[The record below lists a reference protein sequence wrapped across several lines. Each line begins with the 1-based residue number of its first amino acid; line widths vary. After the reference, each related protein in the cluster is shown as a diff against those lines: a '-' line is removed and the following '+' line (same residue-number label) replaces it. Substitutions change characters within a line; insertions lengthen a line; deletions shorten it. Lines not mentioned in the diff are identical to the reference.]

1 MVCVSS
7 NTGSVYNVQTKARMR
22 KKKNMSSD
30 ERKRSA
36 YRLENKKRKKKEK
49 EKIKVKQKITKKPQ
63 SGNTL
68 IMEKMAHLLY
78 Y

>member
-1 MVCVSS
+1 MVRVSS

-36 YRLENKKRKKKEK
+36 YRLKKKEK
-49 EKIKVKQKITKKPQ
+49 KRKMKVKQKITKKPQ